1 MKNISGQITIKKNQ
15 DKKEFLTKLGRAIE
29 DLAQLQFFNL
39 SEFERFYFANDIK
52 ETVKNLATFYEHSLS
67 ITQNDNEVYIVRRTA
82 ERKER
87 RKHLKT
93 QTILYC
99 SIVTWFKENI
109 KQYIS
114 LNDENWIHHVC
125 EQLEISEADYKEI
138 MML

>member
-1 MKNISGQITIKKNQ
+1 MESISGQITIKKNQ

-39 SEFERFYFANDIK
+39 SEFERFYFTHDIK
-52 ETVKNLATFYEHSLS
+52 EIVKNLATFYENSLS
-67 ITQNDNEVYIVRRTA
+67 ITQNDNEVYIIRRTA

-87 RKHLKT
+87 RKHSKT

-125 EQLEISEADYKEI
+125 EQLEISEAEYKEI